1 MSSYLP
7 PQQQQQPQ
15 GYPLPYGAA
24 PQMQGYPL
32 PMGHF
37 SPPATQYGAT
47 TVTYGSRGPYV
58 YPTGGPPPSRVFG
71 TSQEIRAAKAR
82 AMKTTSLHPSM
93 ITHYLN
99 VLQQDFSVDEKR
111 YAVIALRKVLEVKDR
126 VYCTEFVQT
135 YAGHLPVIELLCNG
149 DAGGKANAAAVLR
162 LLAQDWSPKNS
173 GTGRSHRDYTNDTN
187 ESLNTPSYSKE
198 TLVKAG
204 VIPPLIALLRD
215 GDADGKE
222 QAVAALCKLAEGS
235 SDTRADCADDGFY
248 TSPDRIRAALAAA
261 GSFKPLVDIL
271 GDGNAA
277 TKSSAAMLLMEMTIQ
292 QGSVVV
298 SAFRAIPVLVAL
310 LLNGEDMYKGQMAS
324 MLKELAGQSHDN
336 AIAIVQGG
344 AVPALVAL
352 SHDRNAYKKTE
363 AAAALK
369 SLASNGGANSD
380 VKGAIVAAGGP
391 PRFSVGDHVAAGDR
405 ACVVQ
410 GVHGV
415 DEGRYRYRVLFEDGS
430 HEEDVAE
437 SRVRLR
443 FAAGALVD
451 ADRGETGTFCAA
463 TVEAAR
469 DDGYGYDVA
478 FDDGGREERVASCRV
493 RKPSS
498 GFRKTGSPWI
508 GRRLKKGGFLGFV
521 VAWKPPVGDAPF
533 LDGDS
538 RPAPLYGVAYY
549 GNTNVEELQAHEL
562 LDARLLLPQTPDEW
576 QRDRAFAEFLRVR
589 DVACECND
597 PYASVT
603 TIQAFFDLGGTAEGT
618 AEMLLEGIHG
628 QHCTVPNIQDLWKEY
643 CAGGVPA
650 PAETADA
657 DAEEAETGRLGEL
670 EAKVRALEIANAT
683 LETEN
688 AALAGRLKEETERA
702 DDQGTTAM
710 YLTAQKSELQDLVS
724 EAVGALV
731 EWNVPTK
738 DVPDDDAPFYY
749 MFDSHR
755 ADNMQT
761 LPWNPYAGIPMTIGE
776 GIHWILNQK
785 ERETK
790 KRPRR

>member
-1 MSSYLP
+1 
-7 PQQQQQPQ
+7 
-15 GYPLPYGAA
+15 
-24 PQMQGYPL
+24 
-32 PMGHF
+32 
-37 SPPATQYGAT
+37 
-47 TVTYGSRGPYV
+47 
-58 YPTGGPPPSRVFG
+58 
-71 TSQEIRAAKAR
+71 
-82 AMKTTSLHPSM
+82 M

-99 VLQQDFSVDEKR
+99 VLQQDKFSVDEKR
-111 YAVIALRKVLEVKDR
+111 YAVIALRKVLEVKHP

-162 LLAQDWSPKNS
+162 LLIALSS
-173 GTGRSHRDYTNDTN
+173 
-187 ESLNTPSYSKE
+187 SKE

-235 SDTRADCADDGFY
+235 SDTRADGADDGFY

-336 AIAIVQGG
+336 AIAIVRGG

-369 SLASNGGANSD
+369 SLASNAEF
-380 VKGAIVAAGGP
+380 KGDIIAAGGL

-437 SRVRLR
+437 GRVRLR
-443 FAAGALVD
+443 FAVGALVD

-589 DVACECND
+589 DVACECNE

-657 DAEEAETGRLGEL
+657 EAEEAETGRLGEL

-738 DVPDDDAPFYY
+738 DVPDEDAPFYY

>member
-7 PQQQQQPQ
+7 PQQPQ
-15 GYPLPYGAA
+15 HPIYGAA
-24 PQMQGYPL
+24 PQMQGY
-32 PMGHF
+32 
-37 SPPATQYGAT
+37 PPATQYGAT

-58 YPTGGPPPSRVFG
+58 
-71 TSQEIRAAKAR
+71 AKAR
-82 AMKTTSLHPSM
+82 PMKTTSLHPSM

-99 VLQQDFSVDEKR
+99 VLQQDKFSVDEKR
-111 YAVIALRKVLEVKDR
+111 YAVIALRKVLEVNNR
-126 VYCTEFVQT
+126 VYCIEFVQT

-149 DAGGKANAAAVLR
+149 DAGSKANAAAVLR
-162 LLAQDWSPKNS
+162 
-173 GTGRSHRDYTNDTN
+173 
-187 ESLNTPSYSKE
+187 SLIALSSSKE

-222 QAVAALCKLAEGS
+222 QAVAALCKLVEGS
-235 SDTRADCADDGFY
+235 SDTRADGADDGFY

-336 AIAIVQGG
+336 AIAIVRGG

-369 SLASNGGANSD
+369 SLASNAD
-380 VKGAIVAAGGP
+380 FKGDIIAAGGL

-437 SRVRLR
+437 GRVRLR

-493 RKPSS
+493 RPAAS

-521 VAWKPPVGDAPF
+521 VAWKPPVGEAPF
-533 LDGDS
+533 LDGDG

-549 GNTNVEELQAHEL
+549 GNTNVEELQANEL

-603 TIQAFFDLGGTAEGT
+603 TIQAFFDRGGT
-618 AEMLLEGIHG
+618 AEMLLEGVHG

-738 DVPDDDAPFYY
+738 DIPDEDAPFYY

-761 LPWNPYAGIPMTIGE
+761 LPWNPYAGKPMTIGE

>member
-7 PQQQQQPQ
+7 PQQPQQPQ
-15 GYPLPYGAA
+15 HPIYGAA
-24 PQMQGYPL
+24 PQMQGYSL

-58 YPTGGPPPSRVFG
+58 
-71 TSQEIRAAKAR
+71 AKAR
-82 AMKTTSLHPSM
+82 PMKTTSLHPSM

-99 VLQQDFSVDEKR
+99 VLQQDKFSVDEKR
-111 YAVIALRKVLEVKDR
+111 YAVIALRKVLEVKHR

-162 LLAQDWSPKNS
+162 
-173 GTGRSHRDYTNDTN
+173 
-187 ESLNTPSYSKE
+187 SLIALSSSKE

-222 QAVAALCKLAEGS
+222 QAVAALCKLVEGS
-235 SDTRADCADDGFY
+235 SDTRADGADDGFY

-336 AIAIVQGG
+336 AIAIVRGG

-369 SLASNGGANSD
+369 SLASNAD
-380 VKGAIVAAGGP
+380 FKGDIIAAGGL

-415 DEGRYRYRVLFEDGS
+415 DEGRYRYSVLFEDGS
-430 HEEDVAE
+430 HEDVAE
-437 SRVRLR
+437 GRVRLR

-478 FDDGGREERVASCRV
+478 FDDGGREKRVASCRV
-493 RKPSS
+493 RPAAS

-533 LDGDS
+533 LDGDG

-549 GNTNVEELQAHEL
+549 GNTNVEELQANEL

-603 TIQAFFDLGGTAEGT
+603 TIQAFFDRGGT
-618 AEMLLEGIHG
+618 AEMLLEGVHG

-650 PAETADA
+650 PAETTDA

-683 LETEN
+683 LETKN

-738 DVPDDDAPFYY
+738 DIPDEDAPFYY

-785 ERETK
+785 EREK

>member
-7 PQQQQQPQ
+7 PQQPQQPQ

-24 PQMQGYPL
+24 PQTQGYPL

-37 SPPATQYGAT
+37 SPPAAQYGAT

-58 YPTGGPPPSRVFG
+58 YPTGGPPPHRVFG
-71 TSQEIRAAKAR
+71 TSREINVAKAR

-99 VLQQDFSVDEKR
+99 VLQQDKFSVDEKR
-111 YAVIALRKVLEVKDR
+111 YAVIALRKVLEVKHR

-162 LLAQDWSPKNS
+162 
-173 GTGRSHRDYTNDTN
+173 
-187 ESLNTPSYSKE
+187 SLIALSSSKE

-204 VIPPLIALLRD
+204 VIPPLVALLRD

-235 SDTRADCADDGFY
+235 SDTRADGADDGFY

-324 MLKELAGQSHDN
+324 LLKELAGQSQDN
-336 AIAIVQGG
+336 AIAIVRGG

-369 SLASNGGANSD
+369 SLASNAEF
-380 VKGAIVAAGGP
+380 KGAIIAAGGL

-415 DEGRYRYRVLFEDGS
+415 DEGRYRYSVLFEDGS

-437 SRVRLR
+437 GRVRLR

-521 VAWKPPVGDAPF
+521 VAWKPPVGEAPF
-533 LDGDS
+533 LDGDG

-657 DAEEAETGRLGEL
+657 DAEEAEAGRLGEL

-710 YLTAQKSELQDLVS
+710 YLTAQKSELQDLVR

>member
-7 PQQQQQPQ
+7 QQPQ
-15 GYPLPYGAA
+15 QPQHPIYGAA
-24 PQMQGYPL
+24 

-58 YPTGGPPPSRVFG
+58 YPTGGPPPHRPPV
-71 TSQEIRAAKAR
+71 AKAR
-82 AMKTTSLHPSM
+82 PMKTTSLHPSM

-99 VLQQDFSVDEKR
+99 VLRQDQFSVDEKR
-111 YAVIALRKVLEVKDR
+111 YAVIALRKVLEVKHR

-162 LLAQDWSPKNS
+162 
-173 GTGRSHRDYTNDTN
+173 
-187 ESLNTPSYSKE
+187 SLIALSSSKE

-222 QAVAALCKLAEGS
+222 QAVAALCKLVEGS
-235 SDTRADCADDGFY
+235 SDTRADGADDGFY

-310 LLNGEDMYKGQMAS
+310 LLNGEDMYKGKIAS
-324 MLKELAGQSHDN
+324 RLKELAGQSHDN
-336 AIAIVQGG
+336 AIAIVRGG

-369 SLASNGGANSD
+369 SLASNAD
-380 VKGAIVAAGGP
+380 FKGDIIAAGGL

-437 SRVRLR
+437 GRVRLR

-478 FDDGGREERVASCRV
+478 FDDGGREKRVASCRV
-493 RKPSS
+493 RTPAS

-533 LDGDS
+533 LDGDG

-589 DVACECND
+589 DVACECDD

-710 YLTAQKSELQDLVS
+710 YLTAQKGQLQDLVS

-738 DVPDDDAPFYY
+738 DIPDEDAPFYY

-761 LPWNPYAGIPMTIGE
+761 LPWNPYAGKPMTIGE

>member
-7 PQQQQQPQ
+7 PQQPQQPQ
-15 GYPLPYGAA
+15 HPVYGAA
-24 PQMQGYPL
+24 PQMQGYPA
-32 PMGHF
+32 
-37 SPPATQYGAT
+37 ATQYGAT

-58 YPTGGPPPSRVFG
+58 
-71 TSQEIRAAKAR
+71 AKAR
-82 AMKTTSLHPSM
+82 PMKTTSLHPSM

-99 VLQQDFSVDEKR
+99 VLQQDKFSVDEKR
-111 YAVIALRKVLEVKDR
+111 YAVIALRKVLEVKHR

-162 LLAQDWSPKNS
+162 
-173 GTGRSHRDYTNDTN
+173 
-187 ESLNTPSYSKE
+187 SLIALSSSKE

-222 QAVAALCKLAEGS
+222 QAVAALCKLVEGS
-235 SDTRADCADDGFY
+235 SDTRADGADDGFY

-324 MLKELAGQSHDN
+324 MLKELAGQSHEN
-336 AIAIVQGG
+336 AIAIVRGG

-369 SLASNGGANSD
+369 SLASNAD
-380 VKGAIVAAGGP
+380 FKGDIIAAGGL

-415 DEGRYRYRVLFEDGS
+415 DEGRYRYSVLFEDGS
-430 HEEDVAE
+430 HEDVAE
-437 SRVRLR
+437 GRVRLR

-478 FDDGGREERVASCRV
+478 FDDGGREKRVASCRV
-493 RKPSS
+493 RTPAS

-521 VAWKPPVGDAPF
+521 VAWKPPVGEAPF
-533 LDGDS
+533 LDGDG

-549 GNTNVEELQAHEL
+549 GNTNVEELQANEL

-603 TIQAFFDLGGTAEGT
+603 TIQAFFDRGGT
-618 AEMLLEGIHG
+618 AEMLLEGVHG

-650 PAETADA
+650 PAETTDA

-683 LETEN
+683 LETKN

-710 YLTAQKSELQDLVS
+710 YLTAQKGQLQDLVS

-738 DVPDDDAPFYY
+738 DIPDEDAPFYY

>member
-162 LLAQDWSPKNS
+162 LLIALSS
-173 GTGRSHRDYTNDTN
+173 
-187 ESLNTPSYSKE
+187 SKE

-437 SRVRLR
+437 GRVRLR
-443 FAAGALVD
+443 FDAGALVD

-493 RKPSS
+493 RPAAS

-533 LDGDS
+533 IDGDG

-549 GNTNVEELQAHEL
+549 GNTNVEELQANEL

-576 QRDRAFAEFLRVR
+576 SRDRAFAEFLRVR

-683 LETEN
+683 LETEK
-688 AALAGRLKEETERA
+688 AALVGRLKEETERA

-738 DVPDDDAPFYY
+738 DVPDEDAPFYY

>member
-162 LLAQDWSPKNS
+162 LLIALSS
-173 GTGRSHRDYTNDTN
+173 
-187 ESLNTPSYSKE
+187 SKE

-493 RKPSS
+493 RPAAS

-533 LDGDS
+533 IDGDG

-683 LETEN
+683 LETEK
-688 AALAGRLKEETERA
+688 AALVGRLKEETERA

-738 DVPDDDAPFYY
+738 DVPDEDAPFYY

>member
-7 PQQQQQPQ
+7 PQQPQQPQ
-15 GYPLPYGAA
+15 HPIYGAA
-24 PQMQGYPL
+24 PQMQGY
-32 PMGHF
+32 
-37 SPPATQYGAT
+37 PPATQYGAT

-58 YPTGGPPPSRVFG
+58 
-71 TSQEIRAAKAR
+71 AKAR
-82 AMKTTSLHPSM
+82 PMKTTSLHPSM
-93 ITHYLN
+93 ITHYLS
-99 VLQQDFSVDEKR
+99 VLQQDKFSVDEKR
-111 YAVIALRKVLEVKDR
+111 YAVIALRKVLEVKHP

-162 LLAQDWSPKNS
+162 
-173 GTGRSHRDYTNDTN
+173 
-187 ESLNTPSYSKE
+187 SLIALSSSKE

-222 QAVAALCKLAEGS
+222 QAVAALCKLVEGS
-235 SDTRADCADDGFY
+235 SDTRADGADDGFY

-324 MLKELAGQSHDN
+324 MLKELAGQSHN
-336 AIAIVQGG
+336 AIAIVRGG

-369 SLASNGGANSD
+369 SLASNAD
-380 VKGAIVAAGGP
+380 FKGDIIAAGGL

-437 SRVRLR
+437 GLVRLR

-493 RKPSS
+493 RPAAS

-533 LDGDS
+533 LDGDG

-549 GNTNVEELQAHEL
+549 GNTNVEELQANEL

-603 TIQAFFDLGGTAEGT
+603 TIQAFFDRGGT
-618 AEMLLEGIHG
+618 AEMLLEGVHG
-628 QHCTVPNIQDLWKEY
+628 QHCTVPNMQDLWKEY

-650 PAETADA
+650 PAETTDA

-738 DVPDDDAPFYY
+738 DVPDEDAPFYY
-749 MFDSHR
+749 MLESHR
-755 ADNMQT
+755 DDNKQT

>member
-7 PQQQQQPQ
+7 PQQPQQPQ
-15 GYPLPYGAA
+15 HPVYGAA

-58 YPTGGPPPSRVFG
+58 
-71 TSQEIRAAKAR
+71 AKAR
-82 AMKTTSLHPSM
+82 PMKTTSLHPSM

-99 VLQQDFSVDEKR
+99 VLQQDKFSVDEKR
-111 YAVIALRKVLEVKDR
+111 YAVIALRKVLEVKHR

-162 LLAQDWSPKNS
+162 
-173 GTGRSHRDYTNDTN
+173 
-187 ESLNTPSYSKE
+187 SLIALSSSKE

-222 QAVAALCKLAEGS
+222 QAVAALCKLVEGS
-235 SDTRADCADDGFY
+235 SDTRADGADDGFY

-336 AIAIVQGG
+336 AIAIVRGG

-369 SLASNGGANSD
+369 SLESNAEF
-380 VKGAIVAAGGP
+380 KGAIVAAGGL

-437 SRVRLR
+437 GLVRLR

-478 FDDGGREERVASCRV
+478 FDDGGREKRVASCRV
-493 RKPSS
+493 RPPAS

-521 VAWKPPVGDAPF
+521 VAWKPPVGEAPF
-533 LDGDS
+533 LDGDG

-603 TIQAFFDLGGTAEGT
+603 TIQAFFDRGGT
-618 AEMLLEGIHG
+618 AEMLLEGVHG

-643 CAGGVPA
+643 CAGGVLA

-683 LETEN
+683 LETKN

-710 YLTAQKSELQDLVS
+710 YLTAQKGQLQDLVS

-738 DVPDDDAPFYY
+738 DIPDEDAPFYY

-761 LPWNPYAGIPMTIGE
+761 LPWNPYAGKPMTIGE

>member
-7 PQQQQQPQ
+7 PQQPQQPQ
-15 GYPLPYGAA
+15 HPIYGAA

-58 YPTGGPPPSRVFG
+58 YPTGGPPPRHGTG
-71 TSQEIRAAKAR
+71 TSREINCVAKAR
-82 AMKTTSLHPSM
+82 PMKTTSLHPSM

-99 VLQQDFSVDEKR
+99 VLQQDKFSVDEKR
-111 YAVIALRKVLEVKDR
+111 YAVIALRKVLEVNNR
-126 VYCTEFVQT
+126 VYCIEFVQT

-149 DAGGKANAAAVLR
+149 DAGSKANAAAVLR
-162 LLAQDWSPKNS
+162 
-173 GTGRSHRDYTNDTN
+173 
-187 ESLNTPSYSKE
+187 SLIALSSSKE

-222 QAVAALCKLAEGS
+222 QAVAALCKLVEGS
-235 SDTRADCADDGFY
+235 SDTRADGADDGFY

-336 AIAIVQGG
+336 AIAIVRGG

-369 SLASNGGANSD
+369 SLASNAD
-380 VKGAIVAAGGP
+380 FKGDIIAAGGL

-437 SRVRLR
+437 GLVRLR

-478 FDDGGREERVASCRV
+478 FDDGGREKRVASCRV
-493 RKPSS
+493 RTPAS

-533 LDGDS
+533 LDGDG

-549 GNTNVEELQAHEL
+549 GNTNVEELQANEL

-603 TIQAFFDLGGTAEGT
+603 TIQAFFDRGGT
-618 AEMLLEGIHG
+618 AEMLLEGVHG

-643 CAGGVPA
+643 CAGGVLA

-738 DVPDDDAPFYY
+738 DVPDEDAPFYY

-761 LPWNPYAGIPMTIGE
+761 LPWNPYAGKPMTIGE

>member
-162 LLAQDWSPKNS
+162 LLIALSS
-173 GTGRSHRDYTNDTN
+173 
-187 ESLNTPSYSKE
+187 SKE

-235 SDTRADCADDGFY
+235 SDTRADGADDGFY

-277 TKSSAAMLLMEMTIQ
+277 TKSSAAMLLKEMTIQ

-380 VKGAIVAAGGP
+380 VKGAIVAAGGL

-493 RKPSS
+493 RPAAS

-683 LETEN
+683 LETEK
-688 AALAGRLKEETERA
+688 AALVGRLKEETERA

-761 LPWNPYAGIPMTIGE
+761 LPWNSYAGIPMTIGE

>member
-7 PQQQQQPQ
+7 PQQPQQPQ
-15 GYPLPYGAA
+15 HPVYGAA

-58 YPTGGPPPSRVFG
+58 
-71 TSQEIRAAKAR
+71 AKAR
-82 AMKTTSLHPSM
+82 PMKTTSLHPSM

-99 VLQQDFSVDEKR
+99 VLQQDKFSVDEKR
-111 YAVIALRKVLEVKDR
+111 YAVIALRKVLEVKHR

-149 DAGGKANAAAVLR
+149 DAGSKANAAAVLR
-162 LLAQDWSPKNS
+162 
-173 GTGRSHRDYTNDTN
+173 
-187 ESLNTPSYSKE
+187 SLIALSSSKE

-222 QAVAALCKLAEGS
+222 QAVAALCKLVEGS
-235 SDTRADCADDGFY
+235 SDTRADGADDGFY

-336 AIAIVQGG
+336 AIAIVRGG

-369 SLASNGGANSD
+369 SLESNAEF
-380 VKGAIVAAGGP
+380 KGAIVAAGGL

-437 SRVRLR
+437 GLVRLR

-478 FDDGGREERVASCRV
+478 FDDGGREKRVASCRV
-493 RKPSS
+493 RTPAS

-521 VAWKPPVGDAPF
+521 VAWKPPVGEAPF
-533 LDGDS
+533 LDGDG

-603 TIQAFFDLGGTAEGT
+603 TIQAFFDRGGT
-618 AEMLLEGIHG
+618 AEMLLEGVHG

-643 CAGGVPA
+643 CAGGVLA

-683 LETEN
+683 LETKN

-710 YLTAQKSELQDLVS
+710 YLTAQKGQLQDLVS

-738 DVPDDDAPFYY
+738 DIPDEDAPFYY

>member
-7 PQQQQQPQ
+7 PQQPQQPQ
-15 GYPLPYGAA
+15 HPIYGAA
-24 PQMQGYPL
+24 PQPQGYPL

-37 SPPATQYGAT
+37 SPPAAQYGAT

-58 YPTGGPPPSRVFG
+58 
-71 TSQEIRAAKAR
+71 AKAR
-82 AMKTTSLHPSM
+82 PMKTTSLHPSM

-99 VLQQDFSVDEKR
+99 VLQQDKFSVDEKR
-111 YAVIALRKVLEVKDR
+111 YAVIALRKVLEVEHA

-162 LLAQDWSPKNS
+162 
-173 GTGRSHRDYTNDTN
+173 
-187 ESLNTPSYSKE
+187 SLIALSSSKE

-235 SDTRADCADDGFY
+235 SDTRADGADDGFY

-336 AIAIVQGG
+336 AIAIVRGG

-352 SHDRNAYKKTE
+352 SHDKNAYKKTE

-369 SLASNGGANSD
+369 SLASNAD
-380 VKGAIVAAGGP
+380 FKGDIIAAGGL

-437 SRVRLR
+437 GRVRLR
-443 FAAGALVD
+443 FAVGALVD

-533 LDGDS
+533 LDGDG

-710 YLTAQKSELQDLVS
+710 YLTAQKSELQNLVS

-731 EWNVPTK
+731 EWSVPTK
-738 DVPDDDAPFYY
+738 NVPDEDAPFYY
-749 MFDSHR
+749 MLESHR

-790 KRPRR
+790 KRPRRTNSSTTSN